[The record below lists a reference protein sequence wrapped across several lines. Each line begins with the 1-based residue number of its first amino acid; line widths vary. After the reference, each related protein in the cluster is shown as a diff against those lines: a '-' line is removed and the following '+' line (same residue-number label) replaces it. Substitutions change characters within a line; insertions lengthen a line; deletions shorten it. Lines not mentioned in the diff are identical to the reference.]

1 MTAIG
6 NLQLH
11 LHNQLPRAGNK
22 MRSLQGKAT
31 WRTGRF
37 ILGLATLFLLTGVTG
52 TTQAQIRAADCK
64 VGSRAAATGFW
75 TWQPDTR
82 VYVYVMQND
91 FSKEEISSLITPMQ
105 LWDAAS
111 EATESKVRL
120 TYAGTT
126 LTTRECENCL
136 TILRGDVHN
145 QPTHHGGEIRAFGI
159 NGTRIIHHASIV
171 IDPKMN
177 TSASLKS
184 AVAHELGH
192 SFGLQDCYD
201 CKDRSTVMIKFGG
214 FSLSNGLEGP
224 TGCDVTQV
232 RRAYIELKKRYRPV
246 VVKEDE
252 GEEGEPDDTP
262 LVIPEP

>member
-1 MTAIG
+1 MCSQHRKPTRCG
-6 NLQLH
+6 
-11 LHNQLPRAGNK
+11 G
-22 MRSLQGKAT
+22 S
-31 WRTGRF
+31 F
-37 ILGLATLFLLTGVTG
+37 IFSFAMLFLLTGLTG
-52 TTQAQIRAADCK
+52 TEAQTRVPDCK

-75 TWQPDTR
+75 TWPPDTR
-82 VYVYVMQND
+82 VYVYVLQND
-91 FSKEEISSLITPMQ
+91 FSKEEISFLNTPIQ
-105 LWDAAS
+105 LWNSVS

-126 LTTRECENCL
+126 LKPRECENCL
-136 TILRGDVHN
+136 TILRGYVHN
-145 QPTHHGGEIRAFGI
+145 EKTRHGGEIRAFGI

-171 IDPKMN
+171 IDARMK
-177 TSASLKS
+177 TSESLKS

-214 FSLSNGLEGP
+214 FSLSNGVEGP

-232 RRAYIELKKRYRPV
+232 RKAYIELKKHYRPV
-246 VVKEDE
+246 VAHEDE
-252 GEEGEPDDTP
+252 GEEGVLDDTP